1 MSTKHRVSGRLTES
15 YQGSNNYKLQCH
27 MIYQY
32 NFLLE
37 VLQRMEGTEKK
48 MHRIEGKDQTVSD
61 GVTLG
66 KGLIVRIVLPV
77 TQTV

>member
-1 MSTKHRVSGRLTES
+1 
-15 YQGSNNYKLQCH
+15 